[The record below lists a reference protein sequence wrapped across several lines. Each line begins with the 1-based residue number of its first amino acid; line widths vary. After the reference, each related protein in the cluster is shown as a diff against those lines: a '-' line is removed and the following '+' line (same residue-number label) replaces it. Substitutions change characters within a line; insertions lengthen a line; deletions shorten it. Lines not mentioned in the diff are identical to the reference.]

1 MQFNL
6 EHLLKYLNTMKHL
19 IKYTSVILLMTLAAT
34 LFQSCGKQEPP
45 KTIEIN
51 TFDDLKYFQ
60 SSIVCVDSLGNFK
73 YRALGK
79 PLNAND
85 TTHLFI
91 GVDDLTEAERF
102 FRQWIA
108 PDVEISEDQGNL
120 ICPPTD
126 KDGNAQ
132 GTVYFRPASSND
144 HVAEVSASNDTRLL
158 YFRRVTFMYNHAW
171 PLTEPQSIWHK
182 FDIVHNLDISI
193 KDHLKDE
200 DKSLNWV
207 CVRESGNGVPPL
219 FCTVLNENY
228 PCLGWGTELEDTD
241 HEEIRVSSYC
251 PHISTAQSIGTILQA
266 DWDLFR
272 AVFQEAN
279 GNDNLTEQLWVDET
293 HTSWLQRFYSL
304 IFYHGNNTY
313 GEYDAWFPFLLKINW
328 VDDEDIYDGASISG

>member
-1 MQFNL
+1 
-6 EHLLKYLNTMKHL
+6 MKHL
-19 IKYTSVILLMTLAAT
+19 IKYSSIILLMTLAAAS
-34 LFQSCGKQEPP
+34 FQSCKKEEEKPT
-45 KTIEIN
+45 TIEIT

-60 SSIVCVDSLGNFK
+60 NCIIRVDSLGNFM
-73 YRALGK
+73 YRAYGE
-79 PLNAND
+79 PLHAND
-85 TTHLFI
+85 TAHLYI
-91 GVDDLTEAERF
+91 GVDSLAEAEQF

-108 PDVEISEDQGNL
+108 PDVKISEDHGNL
-120 ICPPTD
+120 TCPLTD

-132 GTVYFRPASSND
+132 GTVYFRPTSSSG
-144 HVAEVSASNDTRLL
+144 HIAEVSASDDTHLF
-158 YFRRVTFMYNHAW
+158 YFRKITFMHNSVW
-171 PLTEPQSIWHK
+171 PLAAPESKWHK

-193 KDHLKDE
+193 KNHLKDE

-207 CVRESGNGVPPL
+207 CVRESGNGVPPI

-228 PCLGWGTELEDTD
+228 CCLGQGTELEDTD
-241 HEEIRVSSYC
+241 HYEIRVSSYC
-251 PHISTAQSIGTILQA
+251 PRISTAQSIGTILQA

-328 VDDEDIYDGASISG
+328 VADEDIYDGASIDG

>member
-1 MQFNL
+1 
-6 EHLLKYLNTMKHL
+6 MKHL
-19 IKYTSVILLMTLAAT
+19 IKYSSVILLMTLAAT

-79 PLNAND
+79 PLNADD

-91 GVDDLTEAERF
+91 GVDSLAEAEQF
-102 FRQWIA
+102 FRLWIA
-108 PDVEISEDQGNL
+108 PDVVITEDHGNL
-120 ICPPTD
+120 ICPLTD
-126 KDGNAQ
+126 LNGNSQ
-132 GTVYFRPASSND
+132 GTVYFRPASGNG

-193 KDHLKDE
+193 KDHLKDA

-207 CVRESGNGVPPL
+207 CVRESGNGVPPV
-219 FCTVLNENY
+219 FCTVTNGIYGNLDKY
-228 PCLGWGTELEDTD
+228 GDEDID
-241 HEEIRVSSYC
+241 FYRIRTTWFC
-251 PHISTAQSIGTILQA
+251 PGMSGAQNIGKMLQP
-266 DWDLFR
+266 DWELFR
-272 AVFQEAN
+272 AVFQEAT
-279 GNDNLTEQLWVDET
+279 GNDNLGNALWVNEV
-293 HTSWLQRFYSL
+293 HCPFPYLEVFYSL
-304 IFYHGNNTY
+304 FFYSSNYTY
-313 GEYDAWFPFLLKINW
+313 GETETAAQFLLRIEW
-328 VDDEDIYDGASISG
+328 VADEDIYDGATIPDHS